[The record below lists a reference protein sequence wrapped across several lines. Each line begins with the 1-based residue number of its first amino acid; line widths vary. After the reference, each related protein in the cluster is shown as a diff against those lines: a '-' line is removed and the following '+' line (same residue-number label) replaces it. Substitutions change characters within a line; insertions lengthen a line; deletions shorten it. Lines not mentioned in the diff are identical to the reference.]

1 MEEEIRKDGRGGK
14 RPGAGRPKGTRKG
27 YSIARPQHQVRAY
40 DDEWELIKAFA
51 KIVKKDS
58 EKAEKILKAAEKA
71 AQK

>member
-51 KIVKKDS
+51 KIVKKDP
-58 EKAEKILKAAEKA
+58 EKAAKILKAAEK
-71 AQK
+71 